1 MKLQVTVRTE
11 DRRGGVYAPVSPEE
25 LKVLRAK
32 HGLTQAQ
39 VGLLARTSVFKGE
52 KKSFQSRRV
61 QAWEAGE
68 NRMPL
73 ASWELLV
80 AKLYLMERG
89 VTFEDLVNRPI
100 IDFIKKADSGK
111 PLLASETGAIR
122 ALEALSRGK

>member
-1 MKLQVTVRTE
+1 MKLQVTPMLE

-25 LKVLRAK
+25 LRALRTK

-73 ASWELLV
+73 ASWELLQV
-80 AKLYLMERG
+80 KLSMLQQG
-89 VTFEDLVNRPI
+89 GWSFEELVNEPLI
-100 IDFIKKADSGK
+100 NLIKIS
-111 PLLASETGAIR
+111 PLA
-122 ALEALSRGK
+122 